1 MTEQEAIMREAIKNS
16 KGLWAGEWYMKGEL
30 SATEFAYSH
39 QGHRIDVTFGFTEQE
54 TSKVTKYD
62 FGSLPYDD
70 AHVIAFRFT
79 DKKGKT
85 IYSEELR

>member
-16 KGLWAGEWYMKGEL
+16 EGLWAGSWYKKGEL
-30 SATEFAYSH
+30 SATDFAYSY
-39 QGHRIDVTFGFTEQE
+39 QGHLIDVTFGFTEQE
-54 TSKVTKYD
+54 TGAVTNYAFD
-62 FGSLPYDD
+62 QLPYDD

-79 DKKGKT
+79 GKKGET